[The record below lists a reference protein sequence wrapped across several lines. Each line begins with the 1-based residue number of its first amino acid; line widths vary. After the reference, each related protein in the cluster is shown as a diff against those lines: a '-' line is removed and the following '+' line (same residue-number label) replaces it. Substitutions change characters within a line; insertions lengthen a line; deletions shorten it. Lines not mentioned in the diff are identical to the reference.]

1 MTMTQQR
8 SAEPGRPAANRDGP
22 FLSVEDLSVRFPTED
37 GLVTAVDGLSLS
49 ISRGKTLAVVGESGS
64 GKSVTALAIMGL
76 LNRKSAKVTGEVWLE
91 GEELLQMPDAGVRKL
106 RGNKM
111 AMIFQDPM
119 SSLHPFYRI
128 GAQLTEAMRVHRKL
142 TKTQAR
148 NEAIE
153 MLNRVGIPAPKRRV
167 DDYPFQLSG
176 GMRQR
181 VMIAMALVNS
191 PALLIADEP
200 TTALDVT
207 VQAQIL
213 DLIGT
218 LQTEFNT
225 AVIIIT
231 HDLGIVADVADEVV
245 VMYAARAVESA
256 PTSRLYSS
264 PEMPYTLGLLASIP
278 RMDRERSDRLDPI
291 RGNPP
296 SPLRH
301 PSGCV
306 FHPRCNYTDRVPG
319 DACST
324 LRPELLASESDHF
337 VRCHIKPE
345 ERREIA
351 ASLLGSLDLEAPIA
365 LAGAAAPIAGAPSES
380 IVPAETPGGGAPGPL
395 GGGPA

>member
-1 MTMTQQR
+1 MRQPETLRADQQR
-8 SAEPGRPAANRDGP
+8 APAP
-22 FLSVEDLSVRFPTED
+22 YLSVTDLHVQFPTED
-37 GLVTAVDGLSLS
+37 GLVTAVEGVSMS
-49 ISRGKTLAVVGESGS
+49 VTRGKTLAVVGESGS

-76 LNRKSAKVTGEVWLE
+76 LNRKSAKVSGEVWLD
-91 GEELLQMPDAGVRKL
+91 GEELLDMSDAGVRKL

-119 SSLHPFYRI
+119 SSLHPFYRV
-128 GAQLTEAMRVHRKL
+128 GAQLGEAMQVHRKL
-142 TKTQAR
+142 TKAQAR
-148 NEAIE
+148 EGAIE
-153 MLNRVGIPAPKRRV
+153 MLSRVGIPAPKRRV
-167 DDYPFQLSG
+167 DDYPHQLSG

-181 VMIAMALVNS
+181 VMIAMALINS

-218 LQTEFNT
+218 LQSEFNT

-231 HDLGIVADVADEVV
+231 HDLGIVADVADDVL
-245 VMYAARAVESA
+245 VMYAARVVEAA
-256 PTSRLYSS
+256 PTSKLYGS

-278 RMDRERSDRLDPI
+278 RMDRERTDRLDPI

-306 FHPRCNYTDRVPG
+306 FHPRCKYTDRVPNE
-319 DACST
+319 ACFKD
-324 LRPELLASESDHF
+324 RPELLEAEASHF
-337 VRCHIKPE
+337 VRCHIPSE

-351 ASLLGSLDLEAPIA
+351 RDVLSSPVGGQAPIAVVGGGAA
-365 LAGAAAPIAGAPSES
+365 LAGAAPGPASAPQ
-380 IVPAETPGGGAPGPL
+380 VDGAPG
-395 GGGPA
+395 

>member
-1 MTMTQQR
+1 
-8 SAEPGRPAANRDGP
+8 
-22 FLSVEDLSVRFPTED
+22 
-37 GLVTAVDGLSLS
+37 
-49 ISRGKTLAVVGESGS
+49 
-64 GKSVTALAIMGL
+64 
-76 LNRKSAKVTGEVWLE
+76 
-91 GEELLQMPDAGVRKL
+91 
-106 RGNKM
+106 KM

-119 SSLHPFYRI
+119 SSLHPFYRV
-128 GAQLTEAMRVHRKL
+128 GAQLTEAMRIHRKL
-142 TKTQAR
+142 SRSQAR
-148 NEAIE
+148 TEAIE
-153 MLNRVGIPAPKRRV
+153 MLHRVGIPAPKRRV
-167 DDYPFQLSG
+167 DDYPHQLSG

-181 VMIAMALVNS
+181 VMIAMALVNA

-225 AVIIIT
+225 AVILIT
-231 HDLGIVADVADEVV
+231 HDLGIVADIADEVI
-245 VMYAARAVESA
+245 VMYAARVVESA
-256 PTSRLYSS
+256 PTDRIYGS

-278 RMDRERSDRLDPI
+278 RMDRERTDRLDPI

-324 LRPELLASESDHF
+324 VRPELLPSEPNHF
-337 VRCHIKPE
+337 VRCHIQAD
-345 ERREIA
+345 ERRRIA
-351 ASLLGSLDLEAPIA
+351 TDVLSSPVGGQAPIA
-365 LAGAAAPIAGAPSES
+365 VA
-380 IVPAETPGGGAPGPL
+380 GGGAPLAGVGSETLGPT
-395 GGGPA
+395 GGTTA